1 MADKSKVR
9 WSQLKVGIVAL
20 AAMAIVAALIFLLT
34 SRQGLVTSYSELRA
48 YMSDASGLQVGTP
61 VRLNGINV
69 GYLDRLRLTNSTDL
83 RRAVE
88 LVMQVRTRYLPDIPV
103 DSIAQ
108 IAASNLLGDKFINI
122 TPCRPELAKTCAPK
136 GAAANHVQAGAELA
150 SVQTQDIPELMAGMS
165 NLLTS
170 FQTIVNRVDN
180 LMAGVEQGKGT
191 LGKFLNDPELY
202 NRTVG
207 IATEA
212 QQLLTDARKGGG
224 TLSKLI
230 YDPSLFNDLE
240 APIKRIDAIL
250 ADLQAGKGT
259 AGKLMRDAA
268 LYDEATGIGNQI
280 KGLLANLQAGKGTAG
295 MLLNDEQVGQ
305 RLDTL
310 LAKLTAIADK
320 INAGQGTAGQFV
332 DNPQLYQAMTG
343 ATREFQAL
351 AKDIRTNPKRFL
363 SIKLKLF

>member
-1 MADKSKVR
+1 MAERSKVR
-9 WSQLKVGIVAL
+9 WSQLKVGVVAL
-20 AAMAIVAALIFLLT
+20 AAMAIAAALIFLLT
-34 SRQGLVTSYSELRA
+34 SRQGLLTSYSVLRT
-48 YMSDASGLQVGTP
+48 YMSDASGLQEGTP
-61 VRLNGINV
+61 VRLNGINI
-69 GYLDRLRLTNSTDL
+69 GYLDKLRLTNTGNL

-88 LVMQVRTRYLPDIPV
+88 LVLQVRTRYLPDIPV
-103 DSIAQ
+103 DSVAQ

-122 TPCRPELAKTCAPK
+122 TK
-136 GAAANHVQAGAELA
+136 GTSPNQVQPDAELA
-150 SVQTQDIPELMAGMS
+150 SLQTQDIPELMAGMS
-165 NLLTS
+165 NLLGS
-170 FQTIVNRVDN
+170 FQMIVNRVDN

-191 LGKFLNDPELY
+191 IGKFLNDPELY

-207 IATEA
+207 IAAEA

-230 YDPSLFNDLE
+230 YDPSLYNDAQ

-259 AGKLMRDAA
+259 AGKLMYDTA
-268 LYDEATGIGNQI
+268 LYDQATGIATQI

-295 MLLNDEQVGQ
+295 MLLKDDQVGQ

-310 LAKLTAIADK
+310 LAKLTDITNK
-320 INAGQGTAGQFV
+320 INSGQGTAGQFL
-332 DNPQLYQAMTG
+332 DNPQLYQSMTG

-351 AKDIRTNPKRFL
+351 AKDIRTNPKKFL
-363 SIKLKLF
+363 RIKLALF

>member
-9 WSQLKVGIVAL
+9 WSQLKVGLIAL
-20 AAMAIVAALIFLLT
+20 AAMAIAASLIFLFT
-34 SRQGLVTSYSELRA
+34 SRQGFFTSFSELRT
-48 YMSDASGLQVGTP
+48 YMSDASGLQAGTP
-61 VRLNGINV
+61 VRLNGITI
-69 GYLDRLRLTNSTDL
+69 GFLDRLRLTNSANL

-88 LVMQVRTRYLPDIPV
+88 LAMQVQTKYLSDIPV
-103 DSIAQ
+103 DSVAQ

-122 TPCRPELAKTCAPK
+122 TK
-136 GAAANHVQAGAELA
+136 GTSPNHVQPDAELA
-150 SVQTQDIPELMAGMS
+150 SLQTQDIPELMASMS
-165 NLLTS
+165 NLLGS
-170 FQTIVNRVDN
+170 FQMIVNRVDN

-191 LGKFLNDPELY
+191 IGKFLNDPELY
-202 NRTVG
+202 NRTVA

-230 YDPSLFNDLE
+230 YDPSLYNDLE
-240 APIKRIDAIL
+240 APMKRVDALL

-259 AGKLMRDAA
+259 AGKLMYNTA
-268 LYDEATGIGNQI
+268 LYDEATDIGNQI

-295 MLLNDEQVGQ
+295 MLLKDDRVGQ

-310 LAKLTAIADK
+310 LAKLTAITDK
-320 INAGQGTAGQFV
+320 INSGQGTAGQFV

-343 ATREFQAL
+343 ATREFQEL
-351 AKDIRTNPKRFL
+351 AKDIRTNPKKFL
-363 SIKLKLF
+363 RLKLALF